1 LTPVV
6 LFLVGFVFSLIPI
19 AAFFGK
25 IVRRNGKVVVYLPL
39 FVYDLS
45 VYGFWWLNIAIT
57 TFAGSIRRKGSAGS
71 VSGGSVT
78 AALRAK
84 TRAVLSEE
92 DVLKLFDTLPG
103 ATTEDMIANWRGR
116 VVHTGSFLDIVDD
129 ALGSWDR
136 FGVYWGK
143 RYRSRQVG
151 DPLVLNFWDKVF
163 LPAPI
168 WGNVGV
174 PVTDFRSLAGSISTP
189 HPQKPPQRRHGLRPP
204 ALA

>member
-116 VVHTGSFLDIVDD
+116 VVHTGSCSWL
-129 ALGSWDR
+129 LGPA
-136 FGVYWGK
+136 
-143 RYRSRQVG
+143 RSQLFY
-151 DPLVLNFWDKVF
+151 LVLT
-163 LPAPI
+163 LI
-168 WGNVGV
+168 
-174 PVTDFRSLAGSISTP
+174 
-189 HPQKPPQRRHGLRPP
+189 
-204 ALA
+204 